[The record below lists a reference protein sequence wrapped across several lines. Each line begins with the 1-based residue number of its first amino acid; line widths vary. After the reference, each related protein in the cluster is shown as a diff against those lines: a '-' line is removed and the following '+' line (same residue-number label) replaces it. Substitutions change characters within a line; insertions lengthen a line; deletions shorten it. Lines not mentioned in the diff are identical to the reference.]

1 MAVSSADGL
10 FSSPLDTIAN
20 GESAITETLVHLTA
34 ISPIEV
40 YVGLPL
46 NLKGDHTKS
55 TELALEFAKELSSK
69 TEVPVRMVDERL
81 TTRSAQSQLN
91 ASGKNGRTS
100 KAIIDAAAA
109 SLILESALAFEKST
123 GKQPGKSIEE
133 SDA

>member
-1 MAVSSADGL
+1 MLAYVNE
-10 FSSPLDTIAN
+10 I
-20 GESAITETLVHLTA
+20 E
-34 ISPIEV
+34 PIEI

-55 TELALEFAKELSSK
+55 TELALAFAKELEAK
-69 TEVPVRMVDERL
+69 TDVPVRMVDERL

-100 KAIIDAAAA
+100 KAIIDTAAA
-109 SLILESALAFEKST
+109 SLILESALAYEKST